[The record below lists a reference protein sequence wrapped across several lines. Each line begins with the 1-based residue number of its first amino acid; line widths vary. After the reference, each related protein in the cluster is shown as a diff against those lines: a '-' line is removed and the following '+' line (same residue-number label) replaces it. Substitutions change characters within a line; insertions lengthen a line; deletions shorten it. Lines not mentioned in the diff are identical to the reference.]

1 MWSCPTCHYAILSY
15 WHCDSRMKRPEV
27 LLGSTQILRAK
38 PVLLENQFHLTFFFY
53 FFFNRNYAVAIPSQ
67 LYYPFSETVCLQLS
81 RKQAVP
87 IHVTVTLQSRA
98 GNETLITQSISQL
111 TFFHCTRFQVRKV
124 FPGVVRSV
132 DSAWVLLLLGRKAN
146 NCVFPWGHLNWA
158 PNLLCQRE

>member
-1 MWSCPTCHYAILSY
+1 MAAVPIDEKRGVILSH
-15 WHCDSRMKRPEV
+15 WHHDTGMKRSEV
-27 LLGSTQILRAK
+27 LLGSTQILWSNS
-38 PVLLENQFHLTFFFY
+38 VVLENQFHLTSF

-111 TFFHCTRFQVRKV
+111 TFFHCASFQVRKI
-124 FPGVVRSV
+124 FSRVVSRMG
-132 DSAWVLLLLGRKAN
+132 SA
-146 NCVFPWGHLNWA
+146 
-158 PNLLCQRE
+158 